1 MEDFSADV
9 HLLSCRG
16 NDGIQQRRAIPTTWI
31 VRERATLALR
41 RGPQPACRKA
51 GGATLRVL
59 RRDFAVPTAGF
70 SAKDCDT
77 YVQGKCS
84 CATEIACQAGR
95 FSCRASRGE
104 AILLDGRKNTWYCS
118 DSDRLTLNSTGV
130 LKYVVSHPGGL

>member
-1 MEDFSADV
+1 MEDSSADI
-9 HLLSCRG
+9 HLLNCRG
-16 NDGIQQRRAIPTTWI
+16 NDGMQQRWAIPTTWI
-31 VRERATLALR
+31 VRNRATLVLR

-59 RRDFAVPTAGF
+59 RCDFAVPTVGF

-84 CATEIACQAGR
+84 CATDIACQTGR

-104 AILLDGRKNTWYCS
+104 GILLDGRKNT
-118 DSDRLTLNSTGV
+118 
-130 LKYVVSHPGGL
+130 